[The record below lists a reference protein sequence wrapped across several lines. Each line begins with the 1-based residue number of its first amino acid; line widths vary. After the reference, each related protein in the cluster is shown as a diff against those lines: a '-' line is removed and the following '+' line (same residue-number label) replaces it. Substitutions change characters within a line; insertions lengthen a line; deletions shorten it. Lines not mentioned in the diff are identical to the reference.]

1 MEGQDDDAADL
12 NLNLNLA
19 GREGGEEDEDE
30 EGLDLNL
37 AGREER
43 NALAR

>member
-12 NLNLNLA
+12 NLNLDLA
-19 GREGGEEDEDE
+19 GREGGEGEDE

>member
-1 MEGQDDDAADL
+1 M
-12 NLNLNLA
+12 A

-30 EGLDLNL
+30 EGLDLDL

>member
-1 MEGQDDDAADL
+1 MDL
-12 NLNLNLA
+12 DLA
-19 GREGGEEDEDE
+19 GREGGEDEDED
-30 EGLDLNL
+30 GLDL